1 MATITVVGLGP
12 GPLSQMTREAEQ
24 HLVGAAKVFFR
35 ASAYPAYDWL
45 HGLGKSLVSFDGLYS
60 MPWPDAAVM
69 YEFMVDALLREVSLR
84 DEVTFALPGSP
95 LVLEDTV
102 QILKARGPAAGVD
115 IRIIHGLSFVEVAL
129 AVVDFDFR
137 VPLQVVLPRLHL
149 QHDLFDSR
157 SALLVCQPQAA
168 KHPTDASHIDL
179 TIDWLRRRYPPDH
192 PVVLIWTSGLPA
204 YRTEHDTVPLADLA
218 RTYGDGKY
226 HASLFVPPLT
236 A

>member
-60 MPWPDAAVM
+60 MPWPDATAM
-69 YEFMVDALLREVSLR
+69 YEFMVDALLKEVSLR

-129 AVVDFDFR
+129 AAVDFDFK

-149 QHDLFDSR
+149 QNDLFDPR
-157 SALLVCQPQAA
+157 SALLVSQPQAMQ
-168 KHPTDASHIDL
+168 HPTDTSHVDL
-179 TIDWLRRRYPPDH
+179 TIDWLQRRYPADH
-192 PVVLIWTSGLPA
+192 SVVLIWTSGLPA
-204 YRTEHDTVPLADLA
+204 YRTEHVVVPLADLA
-218 RTYGDGKY
+218 RAYGDGKY
-226 HASLFVPPLT
+226 YASLFVPPLT